1 MNRRGFLAA
10 SIGTASSAAL
20 GGASA
25 PRHPSNHP
33 SAAPPEPLGAL
44 LNRERATRIMRQ
56 AGLDA
61 LFLTSPLNVYYATNA
76 VPVLSRF
83 STDNTAFAVVPA
95 DPARP
100 IAYVTDGF
108 EYYAGSSDSALAQD
122 VKPYLVGGGFA
133 SSDPH
138 ASPAFPYIGNY
149 AFDARERLRR
159 ESLERAAPFQESV
172 SKAASQ
178 ALLDLRLS
186 RGVIGV
192 DTAYGTALLR
202 EIAPRA
208 TSRPASDLM
217 LHIRLVKT
225 PAELQL
231 VRKAAANNVEASI
244 ATAAASREV
253 EGIWA
258 LRQRFYQEAAARGNL
273 GVYGSIDLVMSELAD
288 GAFREGQCFM
298 IDFVSQYGFYQGDF
312 GRTVSYGEPD
322 PQMRKAVDI
331 GITAWHEIRERLKPG
346 LKFSEIHA
354 IGERTVKALG
364 AKFSYA
370 FHPHSVGLQHWDQP
384 LKDVQGG
391 ALDLALEPGMILSV
405 DCPLLNAGVNGT
417 THIED
422 LVLIDGTGSEMI
434 HREYDGLIQV

>member
-33 SAAPPEPLGAL
+33 SAAPPAPLGAL

-122 VKPYLVGGGFA
+122 VKPYLAGGGFA

-149 AFDARERLRR
+149 AFDALRR

-192 DTAYGTALLR
+192 DTAYGAALLR
-202 EIAPRA
+202 QIAPRA
-208 TSRPASDLM
+208 ASRPASDLM

-273 GVYGSIDLVMSELAD
+273 GIYGRIDLV
-288 GAFREGQCFM
+288 
-298 IDFVSQYGFYQGDF
+298 
-312 GRTVSYGEPD
+312 T
-322 PQMRKAVDI
+322 
-331 GITAWHEIRERLKPG
+331 
-346 LKFSEIHA
+346 
-354 IGERTVKALG
+354 
-364 AKFSYA
+364 
-370 FHPHSVGLQHWDQP
+370 
-384 LKDVQGG
+384 
-391 ALDLALEPGMILSV
+391 
-405 DCPLLNAGVNGT
+405 
-417 THIED
+417 
-422 LVLIDGTGSEMI
+422 
-434 HREYDGLIQV
+434 

>member
-10 SIGTASSAAL
+10 SVGTASSAAL
-20 GGASA
+20 GGATA
-25 PRHPSNHP
+25 QRHPS
-33 SAAPPEPLGAL
+33 ADPPELLGAL
-44 LNRERATRIMRQ
+44 LNRERATRIMRE
-56 AGLDA
+56 ARLDA

-100 IAYVTDGF
+100 IGYITDGF
-108 EYYAGSSDSALAQD
+108 EYYAGSSDSALARD
-122 VKPYLVGGGFA
+122 VKPYLSGGGFA
-133 SSDPH
+133 STDPRT
-138 ASPAFPYIGNY
+138 SPAFPYIGDY

-159 ESLERAAPFQESV
+159 ESLERAAPFQESI

-178 ALLDLRLS
+178 AMLDLRLS

-192 DTAYGTALLR
+192 DTAYGAALLR
-202 EIAPRA
+202 EVAPHA
-208 TSRPASDLM
+208 TGRPASDLM

-231 VRKAAANNVEASI
+231 LRKAAANNVEAAI

-258 LRQRFYQEAAARGNL
+258 LRQLFFQEAAARGNL

-288 GAFREGQCFM
+288 GTFREGQCFM

-331 GITAWHEIRERLKPG
+331 GITAWREIRERLKPG

-364 AKFSYA
+364 AKFVYA

-391 ALDLALEPGMILSV
+391 ALDLPLEAGMILSV

-422 LVLIDGTGSEMI
+422 LVLINDIGSEII
-434 HREYDGLIQV
+434 HREYEGWILV

>member
-10 SIGTASSAAL
+10 SVGTASSAAL
-20 GGASA
+20 GGATA
-25 PRHPSNHP
+25 QRHPS
-33 SAAPPEPLGAL
+33 ADPPELLGAL
-44 LNRERATRIMRQ
+44 LNRERATRIMRE
-56 AGLDA
+56 ARLDA

-100 IAYVTDGF
+100 IGYITDDF
-108 EYYAGSSDSALAQD
+108 EYYAGSSDSALARD
-122 VKPYLVGGGFA
+122 VKPYLSGGGFA
-133 SSDPH
+133 STDPRT
-138 ASPAFPYIGNY
+138 SPAFPYIGDY

-159 ESLERAAPFQESV
+159 ESLERAAPFQESI

-178 ALLDLRLS
+178 AMLDLRLS

-192 DTAYGTALLR
+192 DTAYGAALLR
-202 EIAPRA
+202 EVAPHA
-208 TSRPASDLM
+208 TGRPASDLM

-231 VRKAAANNVEASI
+231 LRKAAANNVEAAI

-258 LRQRFYQEAAARGNL
+258 LRQLFFQEAAARGNL

-288 GAFREGQCFM
+288 GTFREGQCFM

-331 GITAWHEIRERLKPG
+331 GITAWREIRERLKPG

-364 AKFSYA
+364 AKFVYA

-391 ALDLALEPGMILSV
+391 ALDLPLEAGMILSV

-422 LVLIDGTGSEMI
+422 LVLINDIGSEII
-434 HREYDGLIQV
+434 HREYDGWILV

>member
-10 SIGTASSAAL
+10 SVGTASSAAL
-20 GGASA
+20 GGATA
-25 PRHPSNHP
+25 RRHPS
-33 SAAPPEPLGAL
+33 ADTPELLGAL
-44 LNRERATRIMRQ
+44 LNRERATRIMRE
-56 AGLDA
+56 ARLDA

-100 IAYVTDGF
+100 IGYITDGF
-108 EYYAGSSDSALAQD
+108 EYYAGSSDSALARD
-122 VKPYLVGGGFA
+122 VKPYLSGGGFA
-133 SSDPH
+133 STDPRT
-138 ASPAFPYIGNY
+138 SPAFPYIGDY

-159 ESLERAAPFQESV
+159 ESLERAAPFQESI

-178 ALLDLRLS
+178 AMLDLRLS

-192 DTAYGTALLR
+192 DTAYGAALLR
-202 EIAPRA
+202 EVAPHA
-208 TSRPASDLM
+208 TGRPASDLM

-231 VRKAAANNVEASI
+231 LRKAAANNVEAAI

-258 LRQRFYQEAAARGNL
+258 LRQLFFQEAAARGNL

-288 GAFREGQCFM
+288 GTFREGQCFM

-331 GITAWHEIRERLKPG
+331 GITAWREIRERLKPG

-364 AKFSYA
+364 AKFVYA

-391 ALDLALEPGMILSV
+391 ALDLPLEAGMILSV

-422 LVLIDGTGSEMI
+422 LVLINDIGSEII
-434 HREYDGLIQV
+434 HREYDGWILV

>member
-10 SIGTASSAAL
+10 SVGTASSAAL
-20 GGASA
+20 GGATA
-25 PRHPSNHP
+25 QRHPS
-33 SAAPPEPLGAL
+33 ADPPELLGAL
-44 LNRERATRIMRQ
+44 LNRERATRIMRE
-56 AGLDA
+56 ARLDA

-100 IAYVTDGF
+100 IGYITDGF
-108 EYYAGSSDSALAQD
+108 EYYAGSSDSALARD
-122 VKPYLVGGGFA
+122 VKPYLSGGGFA
-133 SSDPH
+133 STDPRT
-138 ASPAFPYIGNY
+138 SPAFPYIGDY

-159 ESLERAAPFQESV
+159 ESLERAAPFQESI

-178 ALLDLRLS
+178 AMLDLRLS

-192 DTAYGTALLR
+192 DTAYGAALLR
-202 EIAPRA
+202 EVAPHA
-208 TSRPASDLM
+208 TGRPASDLM

-231 VRKAAANNVEASI
+231 LRKAAANNVEAAI

-258 LRQRFYQEAAARGNL
+258 LRQLFFQEAAARGNL

-288 GAFREGQCFM
+288 GTFREGQCFM

-331 GITAWHEIRERLKPG
+331 GITAWREIRERLKPG

-364 AKFSYA
+364 AKFVYA

-391 ALDLALEPGMILSV
+391 ALDLPLEAGMILSV

-422 LVLIDGTGSEMI
+422 LVLINDIGSEII
-434 HREYDGLIQV
+434 HREYDGWILV

>member
-10 SIGTASSAAL
+10 SVGTASSAAL
-20 GGASA
+20 GGATA
-25 PRHPSNHP
+25 RRHPS
-33 SAAPPEPLGAL
+33 ADPPELLGAL
-44 LNRERATRIMRQ
+44 LNRERATRIMRE
-56 AGLDA
+56 ARLDA

-100 IAYVTDGF
+100 IGYITDGF
-108 EYYAGSSDSALAQD
+108 EYYAGSSDSALARD
-122 VKPYLVGGGFA
+122 VKPYLSGGGFA
-133 SSDPH
+133 STDPRT
-138 ASPAFPYIGNY
+138 SPAFPYIGDY

-159 ESLERAAPFQESV
+159 ESLERAAPFQESI

-178 ALLDLRLS
+178 AMLDLRLS

-192 DTAYGTALLR
+192 DTAYGAALLR
-202 EIAPRA
+202 EVAPHA
-208 TSRPASDLM
+208 TGRPASDLM

-231 VRKAAANNVEASI
+231 LRKAAANNVEAAI

-258 LRQRFYQEAAARGNL
+258 LRQLFFQEAAARGNL

-288 GAFREGQCFM
+288 GTFREGQCFM

-331 GITAWHEIRERLKPG
+331 GITAWREIRERLKPG

-364 AKFSYA
+364 AKFVYA

-391 ALDLALEPGMILSV
+391 ALDLPLEAGMILSV

-422 LVLIDGTGSEMI
+422 LVLINDIGSEII
-434 HREYDGLIQV
+434 HREYDGWILV

>member
-20 GGASA
+20 GGATA
-25 PRHPSNHP
+25 PRHPSDHL

-56 AGLDA
+56 ARLDA

-100 IAYVTDGF
+100 IGYITDGF
-108 EYYAGSSDSALAQD
+108 EYYAGSSDSALARD
-122 VKPYLVGGGFA
+122 VKPYLAGGGFA
-133 SSDPH
+133 STDPH
-138 ASPAFPYIGNY
+138 TSPAFPYIGNY

-178 ALLDLRLS
+178 AMLDLGLS
-186 RGVIGV
+186 RGAIGV
-192 DTAYGTALLR
+192 DTAYGAALLR

-217 LHIRLVKT
+217 LHVRLVKT

-231 VRKAAANNVEASI
+231 VRKAAANNAEASI
-244 ATAAASREV
+244 ATAKASREV

-273 GVYGSIDLVMSELAD
+273 GIYGSIDLVMSELAD
-288 GAFREGQCFM
+288 GTFREGQCFM

-331 GITAWHEIRERLKPG
+331 GITAWREIRERLKPG
-346 LKFSEIHA
+346 LQFSEIHA

-364 AKFSYA
+364 AKFVYA

-384 LKDVQGG
+384 LKDLQGG
-391 ALDLALEPGMILSV
+391 ALDLPLEAGMILSV

-422 LVLIDGTGSEMI
+422 LVLINDIGSEMI
-434 HREYDGLIQV
+434 HREYDGWILV

>member
-1 MNRRGFLAA
+1 
-10 SIGTASSAAL
+10 
-20 GGASA
+20 
-25 PRHPSNHP
+25 
-33 SAAPPEPLGAL
+33 
-44 LNRERATRIMRQ
+44 
-56 AGLDA
+56 
-61 LFLTSPLNVYYATNA
+61 
-76 VPVLSRF
+76 
-83 STDNTAFAVVPA
+83 
-95 DPARP
+95 
-100 IAYVTDGF
+100 
-108 EYYAGSSDSALAQD
+108 
-122 VKPYLVGGGFA
+122 VKPYLSGGGFA
-133 SSDPH
+133 STDPRT
-138 ASPAFPYIGNY
+138 SPAFPYIGDY

-159 ESLERAAPFQESV
+159 ESLERAAPFQESI

-178 ALLDLRLS
+178 AMLDLRLS

-192 DTAYGTALLR
+192 DTAYGAALLR
-202 EIAPRA
+202 EVAPHA
-208 TSRPASDLM
+208 TGRPASDLM

-231 VRKAAANNVEASI
+231 LRKAAANNVEAAI

-258 LRQRFYQEAAARGNL
+258 LRQLFFQEAAARGNL

-288 GAFREGQCFM
+288 GTFREGQCFM

-331 GITAWHEIRERLKPG
+331 GITAWREIRERLKPG

-364 AKFSYA
+364 AKFVYA

-391 ALDLALEPGMILSV
+391 ALDLPLEAGMILSV

-422 LVLIDGTGSEMI
+422 LVLINDIGSEII
-434 HREYDGLIQV
+434 HREYDGWILV

>member
-20 GGASA
+20 GAASA
-25 PRHPSNHP
+25 QQHPSDHP

-44 LNRERATRIMRQ
+44 LNRERATRIMRE
-56 AGLDA
+56 ARLDA
-61 LFLTSPLNVYYATNA
+61 LFLTSPLNVYYTTNA

-95 DPARP
+95 DPKRP

-108 EYYAGSSDSALAQD
+108 EYYAGSSDSALAPD
-122 VKPYLVGGGFA
+122 VKPYLAGGGFA
-133 SSDPH
+133 STDPRT
-138 ASPAFPYIGNY
+138 SPAFPYIGNY
-149 AFDARERLRR
+149 AVDARERLRR

-172 SKAASQ
+172 SQAASK
-178 ALLDLRLS
+178 AMLDLHLS

-192 DTAYGTALLR
+192 DTAYGAALLQ

-208 TSRPASDLM
+208 TNRPASDLM

-225 PAELQL
+225 PSELKL
-231 VRKAAANNVEASI
+231 LRKAAANNVEASI

-288 GAFREGQCFM
+288 GTFREGQCFM

-322 PQMRKAVDI
+322 PQMRQAVDT
-331 GITAWHEIRERLKPG
+331 GITAWREIRERLKPG

-364 AKFSYA
+364 AKFVYA

-384 LKDVQGG
+384 LKDIQGG
-391 ALDLALEPGMILSV
+391 ALDLALEAGMTLSV

-422 LVLIDGTGSEMI
+422 LVMITDTGSEMI
-434 HREYDGLIQV
+434 HREYDGWIHV

>member
-10 SIGTASSAAL
+10 SIGAASSAAL
-20 GGASA
+20 GGA
-25 PRHPSNHP
+25 RRHP

-44 LNRERATRIMRQ
+44 LNRERAIRIMRQ

-122 VKPYLVGGGFA
+122 VKPYLAGGGFA

-192 DTAYGTALLR
+192 DTAYGAALLR
-202 EIAPRA
+202 QIAPRA
-208 TSRPASDLM
+208 ASRPASDLM

-244 ATAAASREV
+244 AAAAASREV

-312 GRTVSYGEPD
+312 GRTVSYGEAD

-354 IGERTVKALG
+354 IGERTVKALA

-391 ALDLALEPGMILSV
+391 ALDLTLEPGMILSV

>member
-20 GGASA
+20 GGATA
-25 PRHPSNHP
+25 PCRPSDHL

-44 LNRERATRIMRQ
+44 LNRERATRIMRE
-56 AGLDA
+56 AHLDA

-83 STDNTAFAVVPA
+83 STDNTAFAVVPG
-95 DPARP
+95 DPAGP

-108 EYYAGSSDSALAQD
+108 EYYAGSSDSALARD
-122 VKPYLVGGGFA
+122 VKPYLAGGGFA
-133 SSDPH
+133 ATDPH
-138 ASPAFPYIGNY
+138 TSPAFPYIGNY

-172 SKAASQ
+172 SKAASL

-192 DTAYGTALLR
+192 DTAYGAALLQ

-288 GAFREGQCFM
+288 GTFREGQCFM

-322 PQMRKAVDI
+322 PLMRKAVDI
-331 GITAWHEIRERLKPG
+331 GITAWREIRERLKPG
-346 LKFSEIHA
+346 LKFSEVHA
-354 IGERTVKALG
+354 IGERTVKSLG

-391 ALDLALEPGMILSV
+391 ALDLPLEPGMILSV

-422 LVLIDGTGSEMI
+422 LVLINGNGSEMI
-434 HREYDGLIQV
+434 HREYDGWIQV